1 MPENKDLMSN
11 DHRKSVTDDANAMKD
26 PAFSKDN
33 IRKSISHVND
43 IFDERYKIFLEQ
55 VSDGVFE
62 TDIYGNFIYFNKAFC
77 NILGHSGPEIQGHD
91 FSRFMDNANAR
102 KAYETFTNIWVTHN
116 EASDLNWEILDSEG
130 KTRLIEL
137 SAFLIKDEKGTK
149 KGFRGIARDITQKM
163 KTINALK
170 KSELLYKKESKASR
184 RAELMARNLLDF
196 IPYPMIVSDLNSKIS
211 YLNPAFTRTFGWTLD
226 EIKGEPIPFV
236 PAHLAEEAKINRE
249 YMLKEKHMRLETKR
263 LTKDGRV
270 LDVIIRGAVYTDE
283 ENDNDGGKLF
293 IIRDITQEKKLELT
307 NATLLRISTALPE
320 YPVLE
325 DLLDY
330 ISSETKRLLNSESA
344 TVAILDESMNEIFF
358 LGAAYDDSDAKYRIK
373 KVRFPAE
380 NTITGRVIKSGKAVI
395 VHDSSKEPDFYPGV
409 DEQADIQTKN
419 MLFVPLRGRDR
430 IIGVLAAVNKKEGA
444 FDDTD
449 VELMNMIAGTV
460 ALSVENARY
469 SEELREAYHEV
480 TMLNRAKDKAINH
493 LSHEIK
499 TPVSVL
505 LATLNILSKRLESL
519 PKDTWETTLK
529 RAKRNLERI
538 LDIQYEVEDIMRNSD
553 FRGYHMLSTL
563 LDECSDELEAL
574 AAEEFGEGDIVKKLR
589 DKIEDVFGP
598 KTVEASDIDLASF
611 IDSSI
616 RLMEPNFAHRD
627 IEILKSMEKSSP
639 VQLPEDALEKVF
651 TGLFKN
657 AIENTPDRGKIEIK
671 VRPKSGGTEL
681 TVKDY
686 GVGIT
691 KEYQNR
697 IFEGFF
703 STRDTMNYSS
713 KRPFDFNAG
722 GKGADLLR
730 TKIFSEKYNFT
741 IDMRSTR
748 CKYIPEENDI
758 CYGNVERCKF
768 CCEKKD
774 CYTSGGTVFTLFF
787 PEPSP

>member
-1 MPENKDLMSN
+1 MTIE
-11 DHRKSVTDDANAMKD
+11 KSITSDSTVMKD
-26 PAFSKDN
+26 PDFSKDN
-33 IRKSISHVND
+33 IKKSISHVND

-62 TDIYGNFIYFNKAFC
+62 TDIFGNFIYFNKAFC
-77 NILGHSGPEIQGHD
+77 NILGHSGHEIQGHD
-91 FSRFMDNANAR
+91 FSKFMNNENAR
-102 KAYETFTNIWVTHN
+102 KAYETFTNIWVTHD
-116 EASDLNWEILDSEG
+116 EISDLHWEIIDSEG

-137 SAFLIKDEKGTK
+137 SIFLIKDKKGTK
-149 KGFRGIARDITQKM
+149 KGFRGIARDITQRM

-170 KSELLYKKESKASR
+170 KSELLYEKETKASR
-184 RAELMARNLLDF
+184 RAELMARNLLNF
-196 IPYPMIVSDLNSKIS
+196 IPYPMIVSDLNAKIS

-226 EIKGEPIPFV
+226 ELKGEQIPFV
-236 PAHLAEEAKINRE
+236 QANLAEEAKINRE
-249 YMLKEKHMRLETKR
+249 YLLKKKHMRLETKR
-263 LTKDGRV
+263 LTKDGRI

-307 NATLLRISTALPE
+307 NETLLRISTALPE

-330 ISSETKRLLNSESA
+330 ISNETKRLLNSESS
-344 TVAILDESMNEIFF
+344 TVAILDETRNEISF

-380 NTITGRVIKSGKAVI
+380 NTITGRVIKSGKPVI

-409 DEQADIQTKN
+409 DKQADIQTRN
-419 MLFVPLRGRDR
+419 MLFVPLRSRDR
-430 IIGVLAAVNKKEGA
+430 TIGVLAAVNKKEGA
-444 FDDTD
+444 FDYTD
-449 VELMNMIAGTV
+449 IELMNMIAGTV

-480 TMLNRAKDKAINH
+480 TMLNRAKDKVINH

-505 LATLNILSKRLESL
+505 LATLNILAKRLEPL
-519 PKDTWETTLK
+519 PSETWETTLK

-538 LDIQYEVEDIMRNSD
+538 LDIQYEVEDIMRNND
-553 FRGYHMLSTL
+553 FKSYHMLSTL

-574 AAEEFGEGDIVKKLR
+574 VAEEFGEGNIVEKLR
-589 DKIEDVFGP
+589 NKIEDVFGP
-598 KTVEASDIDLASF
+598 KVVEIRDIDLASL
-611 IDSSI
+611 IDNNL
-616 RLMEPNFAHRD
+616 RLMEPYFSHRD
-627 IEILKSMEKSSP
+627 IDIVKLLEKSSS
-639 VQLPEDALEKVF
+639 VHLPQDVLEKVI
-651 TGLFKN
+651 TGLIKN
-657 AIENTPDRGKIEIK
+657 AIENTPDKGKIEIS

-681 TVKDY
+681 IVKDY

-691 KEYQNR
+691 DEYQHR

-703 STRDTMNYSS
+703 ATQDTMNYSS

-730 TKIFSEKYNFT
+730 TKIFSEKFNFS
-741 IDMRSTR
+741 IDMQSTR
-748 CKYIPEENDI
+748 CEYIPEESDI
-758 CYGNVERCKF
+758 CYGNVERCQF
-768 CCEKKD
+768 CSDKED
-774 CYTSGGTVFTLFF
+774 CYASGGTVFTLFF
-787 PEPSP
+787 PEPSPKTV

>member
-1 MPENKDLMSN
+1 MSN
-11 DHRKSVTDDANAMKD
+11 DDKKSITGNADSMKN
-26 PAFSKDN
+26 PSMSKDN

-43 IFDERYKIFLEQ
+43 VFDERYKIFLEQ

-62 TDIYGNFIYFNKAFC
+62 TDIYGNFIYFNKAFS
-77 NILGHSGPEIQGHD
+77 NILGHPGNEIQGHD
-91 FSRFMDNANAR
+91 FSKFMDNENAR
-102 KAYETFTNIWVTHN
+102 KAYETFTDIWVTHN
-116 EASDLNWEILDSEG
+116 EIPDLHWEIIDSEG
-130 KTRLIEL
+130 KTRIIEL
-137 SAFLIKDEKGTK
+137 SVFLIKDENGTK
-149 KGFRGIARDITQKM
+149 KGFRGIARDITQKV
-163 KTINALK
+163 KTIKALK
-170 KSELLYKKESKASR
+170 KSELLYEKVSKASR

-196 IPYPMIVSDLNSKIS
+196 IPYPMIVSDLNAKIS
-211 YLNPAFTRTFGWTLD
+211 YLNPAFTHTFGWTLD

-236 PAHLAEEAKINRE
+236 PSHLADEAKINRE
-249 YMLKEKHMRLETKR
+249 YMLEKKQMRLETKR
-263 LTKDGRV
+263 LTRDGRI

-344 TVAILDESMNEIFF
+344 TIAILDESMNEIFF

-373 KVRFPAE
+373 KVRFPVE
-380 NTITGRVIKSGKAVI
+380 NSITGRVIKSGKSVI
-395 VHDSSKEPDFYPGV
+395 IHDSSKEPDYYPGV
-409 DEQADIQTKN
+409 DEQAGVHTKN
-419 MLFVPLRGRDR
+419 MLFVPLRSRDR
-430 IIGVLAAVNKKEGA
+430 TIGVLAAVNKKEGA

-480 TMLNRAKDKAINH
+480 TMLNRAKDKVINH
-493 LSHEIK
+493 LSHELK
-499 TPVSVL
+499 TPVAVL
-505 LATLNILSKRLESL
+505 LATLNILAKRLEPL
-519 PKDTWETTLK
+519 PSETWETTLK

-538 LDIQYEVEDIMRNSD
+538 LDIQYEVEDIMRNGD
-553 FRGYHMLSTL
+553 FRGYHTLSIL

-589 DKIEDVFGP
+589 NKIEDIFGL
-598 KTVEASDIDLASF
+598 KTVETKDIDLASF
-611 IDSSI
+611 IENTCRHIESG
-616 RLMEPNFAHRD
+616 FAHRD
-627 IEILKSMEKSSP
+627 IEIITSLEESSA
-639 VQLPEDALEKVF
+639 VHLPENVLEKVI
-651 TGLFKN
+651 TGLIKN
-657 AIENTPDRGKIEIK
+657 AIENTPDKGRIEIG

-681 TVKDY
+681 TVRDY

-691 KEYQNR
+691 NEYRSR

-703 STRDTMNYSS
+703 ATQETMNYSS

-730 TKIFSEKYNFT
+730 TKIFSEKYNFSV
-741 IDMRSTR
+741 DMQSTR
-748 CKYIPEENDI
+748 CKYIPEESDI
-758 CYGNVERCKF
+758 CYGNIDRCQF
-768 CCEKKD
+768 CSEKAD
-774 CYTSGGTVFTLFF
+774 CYNSGETVFTLFF
-787 PEPSP
+787 PEKSSGTE

>member
-1 MPENKDLMSN
+1 MTIE
-11 DHRKSVTDDANAMKD
+11 KSITSDSTVMKD
-26 PAFSKDN
+26 PDFSKDN
-33 IRKSISHVND
+33 IKKSISHVND

-62 TDIYGNFIYFNKAFC
+62 TDIFGNFIYFNKAFC
-77 NILGHSGPEIQGHD
+77 NILGHSGHEIQGHD
-91 FSRFMDNANAR
+91 FSKFMNNENAR
-102 KAYETFTNIWVTHN
+102 KAYETFTNIWVTHD
-116 EASDLNWEILDSEG
+116 EISDLHWEIIDSEG

-137 SAFLIKDEKGTK
+137 SIFLIKDKKGTK
-149 KGFRGIARDITQKM
+149 KGFRGIARDITQRM

-170 KSELLYKKESKASR
+170 KSELLYEKETKASR
-184 RAELMARNLLDF
+184 RAELMARNLLNF
-196 IPYPMIVSDLNSKIS
+196 IPYPMIVSDLNAKIS

-226 EIKGEPIPFV
+226 ELKGEQIPFV
-236 PAHLAEEAKINRE
+236 QANLAEEAKINRE
-249 YMLKEKHMRLETKR
+249 YLLKKKHMRLETKR
-263 LTKDGRV
+263 LTKDGRI

-307 NATLLRISTALPE
+307 NETLLRISTALPE

-330 ISSETKRLLNSESA
+330 ISNETKRLLNSESS
-344 TVAILDESMNEIFF
+344 TVAILDETRNEISF

-380 NTITGRVIKSGKAVI
+380 NTITGRVIKSGKPVI

-409 DEQADIQTKN
+409 DKQADIQTRN
-419 MLFVPLRGRDR
+419 MLFVPLRSRDR
-430 IIGVLAAVNKKEGA
+430 TIGVLAAVNKKEGA

-449 VELMNMIAGTV
+449 IELMNMIAGTV

-480 TMLNRAKDKAINH
+480 TMLNRAKDKVINH

-505 LATLNILSKRLESL
+505 LATLNILAKRLEPL
-519 PKDTWETTLK
+519 PSETWETTLK

-538 LDIQYEVEDIMRNSD
+538 LDIQYEVEDIMRNND
-553 FRGYHMLSTL
+553 FKSYHMLSTL

-574 AAEEFGEGDIVKKLR
+574 VAEEFGEGNIVEKLR
-589 DKIEDVFGP
+589 NKIEDVFGP
-598 KTVEASDIDLASF
+598 KVVEIRDIDLASL
-611 IDSSI
+611 IDNNL
-616 RLMEPNFAHRD
+616 RLMEPYFSHRD
-627 IEILKSMEKSSP
+627 IDIVKLLEKSSS
-639 VQLPEDALEKVF
+639 VHLPQDVLEKVI
-651 TGLFKN
+651 TGLIKN
-657 AIENTPDRGKIEIK
+657 AIENTPDKGKIEIS

-681 TVKDY
+681 IVKDY

-691 KEYQNR
+691 DEYQHR

-703 STRDTMNYSS
+703 ATQDTMNYSS

-730 TKIFSEKYNFT
+730 TKIFSEKFNFS
-741 IDMRSTR
+741 IDMQSTR
-748 CKYIPEENDI
+748 CEYIPEESDI
-758 CYGNVERCKF
+758 CYGNVERCQF
-768 CCEKKD
+768 CSDKED
-774 CYTSGGTVFTLFF
+774 CYASGGTVFTLFF
-787 PEPSP
+787 PEPSPKTV

>member
-1 MPENKDLMSN
+1 MSN
-11 DHRKSVTDDANAMKD
+11 DHRKSVNDDPNALKNTL
-26 PAFSKDN
+26 FSRDN

-77 NILGHSGPEIQGHD
+77 NVLGHSGPEIQGHD
-91 FSRFMDNANAR
+91 FSKFMDNENAR
-102 KAYETFTNIWVTHN
+102 KAYETFTDIWVTHD
-116 EASDLNWEILDSEG
+116 EISDLHWEIIDSEG
-130 KTRLIEL
+130 KTRFIEL

-163 KTINALK
+163 NTINALK
-170 KSELLYKKESKASR
+170 KSELLYEKESKASR

-196 IPYPMIVSDLNSKIS
+196 VPYPMIVSDLNAKIS
-211 YLNPAFTRTFGWTLD
+211 YLNPAFTRTFGWTLE

-236 PAHLAEEAKINRE
+236 PAHLADEARIYRE
-249 YMLKEKHMRLETKR
+249 YMLKTKHMRLETKR

-270 LDVIIRGAVYTDE
+270 LDVIIRGAVYADE

-307 NATLLRISTALPE
+307 NATLLRISMALPE

-380 NTITGRVIKSGKAVI
+380 NTITGRVIKSGKPI
-395 VHDSSKEPDFYPGV
+395 IIHDSSKEPDFYPGV

-419 MLFVPLRGRDR
+419 MLFVPLRSRDR
-430 IIGVLAAVNKKEGA
+430 NIGVLAAVNKKEGA

-449 VELMNMIAGTV
+449 IELMNMIAGTV

-469 SEELREAYHEV
+469 SEELREAYNEV

-505 LATLNILSKRLESL
+505 LATLNILAKKLEPL
-519 PKDTWETTLK
+519 PTETWETTLK

-553 FRGYHMLSTL
+553 FRGYHILSTL

-574 AAEEFGEGDIVKKLR
+574 AAEELGDEKIVKKLR
-589 DKIEDVFGP
+589 DKIEEIFGP
-598 KTVEASDIDLASF
+598 KTVDIRDIDLASF
-611 IDSSI
+611 IENA
-616 RLMEPNFAHRD
+616 LKNMEPNFAHRD
-627 IEILKSMEKSSP
+627 IEIIKSLDKSSA
-639 VQLPEDALEKVF
+639 VHIPEDVLMKVT
-651 TGLFKN
+651 TGLIKN
-657 AIENTPDRGKIEIK
+657 AIENTPDKGRIEISI
-671 VRPKSGGTEL
+671 RPKSSGTE
-681 TVKDY
+681 
-686 GVGIT
+686 
-691 KEYQNR
+691 
-697 IFEGFF
+697 
-703 STRDTMNYSS
+703 
-713 KRPFDFNAG
+713 
-722 GKGADLLR
+722 
-730 TKIFSEKYNFT
+730 
-741 IDMRSTR
+741 
-748 CKYIPEENDI
+748 
-758 CYGNVERCKF
+758 
-768 CCEKKD
+768 
-774 CYTSGGTVFTLFF
+774 
-787 PEPSP
+787 

>member
-1 MPENKDLMSN
+1 MSN
-11 DHRKSVTDDANAMKD
+11 DHRKSVTDDANTTND
-26 PAFSKDN
+26 SAFSKDN

-77 NILGHSGPEIQGHD
+77 NILGHSGSDIKGHD
-91 FSRFMDNANAR
+91 FSRFMDNENAR
-102 KAYETFTNIWVTHN
+102 KAYETFTNIWVTQN
-116 EASDLNWEILDSEG
+116 ETSDLQWEILDSDGE
-130 KTRLIEL
+130 TRLIEL

-163 KTINALK
+163 QTINALK
-170 KSELLYKKESKASR
+170 KSELLYEKESKASR

-196 IPYPMIVSDLNSKIS
+196 VPYPMIVSDLNAKIS

-236 PAHLAEEAKINRE
+236 PSHLAEEAKINRE
-249 YMLKEKHMRLETKR
+249 YMLKKKQMRLETKR
-263 LTKDGRV
+263 LTKDGRI
-270 LDVIIRGAVYTDE
+270 LDVIIRGSVYTDE
-283 ENDNDGGKLF
+283 ENDNAGGKLF

-307 NATLLRISTALPE
+307 NATLHRISLALPE

-358 LGAAYDDSDAKYRIK
+358 VGAAYDDSDAKYRIK

-380 NTITGRVIKSGKAVI
+380 NTITGRAIKNGKPVI

-409 DEQADIQTKN
+409 DEQAGVQTKN
-419 MLFVPLRGRDR
+419 MLFVPLRSRDR
-430 IIGVLAAVNKKEGA
+430 IIGVLAAVNKKEGT

-469 SEELREAYHEV
+469 SEQLREAYHEV

-505 LATLNILSKRLESL
+505 LATHNILAKRLEPL
-519 PKDTWETTLK
+519 PAETWETTLR

-589 DKIEDVFGP
+589 NKIDVVFGP
-598 KTVEASDIDLASF
+598 KTFDIRNIELASF
-611 IDSSI
+611 VDSSLK
-616 RLMEPNFAHRD
+616 LMEPHFTHRD
-627 IEILKSMEKSSP
+627 LEIIKSLEKSSA
-639 VQLPEDALEKVF
+639 VHLPEDVLEKVI
-651 TGLFKN
+651 TGILKN
-657 AIENTPDRGKIEIK
+657 AIENTPDKGKIEISIK
-671 VRPKSGGTEL
+671 PKSGGTEL

-686 GVGIT
+686 GVGIPD
-691 KEYQNR
+691 EYQSR

-703 STRDTMNYSS
+703 STQDTMNYSS
-713 KRPFDFNAG
+713 KRPYDFNAG

-741 IDMRSTR
+741 IDMKSTR

-758 CYGNVERCKF
+758 CYGNIERCEF
-768 CCEKKD
+768 CREKED
-774 CYTSGGTVFTLFF
+774 CYISGGTVFTLFF
-787 PEPSP
+787 LESSD